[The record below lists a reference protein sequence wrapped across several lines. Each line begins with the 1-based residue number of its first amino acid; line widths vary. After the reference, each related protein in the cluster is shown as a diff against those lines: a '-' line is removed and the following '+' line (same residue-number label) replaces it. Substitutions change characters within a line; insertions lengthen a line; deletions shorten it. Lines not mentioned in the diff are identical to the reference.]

1 MKLKIFLALLI
12 SLIMIASIPGLIA
25 CSKTT
30 TTTATATQTTTAT
43 TPVKQVLIRVTTPVP
58 GADEFVTWAQEG
70 MNKFNA
76 RTNGAYKMQL
86 FPSGQLGP
94 FPESLD
100 AIRTGAIEAG
110 MIPPAA
116 FAGSIPELG
125 LPELPF
131 LFNNAEANSYAA
143 TGLTDVISK
152 LLETK
157 ANQKSVGCFTVGT
170 LNLLSKKPIKT
181 LEDFKGLIVGV
192 DAPPMAELIKA
203 LGGSGIVV
211 DFTEDYSNLQKGIY
225 DAKTLGSQYI
235 LVAKLYEVS
244 KNYTIFHG
252 FGTLYSFN
260 INLDVYNK
268 MPQDVKNALNEEM
281 GALAQSIGQRFV
293 NKFYD
298 LVPELT
304 KLGLQ
309 YYYVPEVERDR
320 WKALAYPVTLD
331 IIAKSGDVG
340 AKVKQ
345 LADEANAKY
354 PYKQQ

>member
-1 MKLKIFLALLI
+1 MKLKVFLALFI
-12 SLIMIASIPGLIA
+12 SLIVIASIPGLIA
-25 CSKTT
+25 CSKTP
-30 TTTATATQTTTAT
+30 ATTAT
-43 TPVKQVLIRVTTPVP
+43 TTTTTTSTPAAKQVLIRMTTPIPP
-58 GADEFVTWAQEG
+58 GDVFVTWAQEG
-70 MNKFNA
+70 MDKFSA

-86 FPSGQLGP
+86 FPGGQLGP

-100 AIRTGAIEAG
+100 LIRTGAVEGG

-125 LPELPF
+125 LVELPF
-131 LFNNAEANSYAA
+131 LFTNSEANAYAA
-143 TGLTDVISK
+143 IGLKDVTTK

-170 LNLLSKKPIKT
+170 LNIISKKPVKT
-181 LEDFKGLIVGV
+181 LEDLKGLIVGV
-192 DAPPMAELIKA
+192 DAPPMVELIKA

-211 DFTEDYSNLQKGIY
+211 DFTEDYSSLQKGVI
-225 DAKTLGSQYI
+225 DAKSAGAQYI
-235 LVAKLYEVS
+235 LVAKLYEIA

-260 INLDVYNK
+260 INSDVYNK

-281 GALAQSIGQRFV
+281 GALAQSISQKFV
-293 NKFYD
+293 TKFYE

-309 YYYVPEVERDR
+309 YYYLPAAERDR
-320 WKALAYPVTLD
+320 WKALAYPGTLD
-331 IIAKSGDVG
+331 MLNKSGDVG

-345 LADEANAKY
+345 VADEANAKY
-354 PYKQQ
+354 PYTEK